1 MTNTQAVLS
10 VEGLQTHFFTRT
22 GVLKPVDDVSFSVG
36 PSETVGIVGESGCGN
51 SMTALSI
58 IQLVPDPPGRIVGG
72 KVTLDGRD
80 LLSMSRH
87 QVEDVRGREIS
98 MIFQDPLTALNP
110 LWSVGH
116 QLSEV
121 GHRHQDKSG
130 KAVEADVLGMLERV
144 GLPDPNQARKA
155 YPHQLS
161 GGMRQRVMIAMAL
174 LAKPRVLIADEPT
187 TALDATIQAQILRL
201 IRDVKEEVDAAVVL
215 ITHDLGVVAEMA
227 DRVIVMYAGRIVE
240 SAPVIALYKA
250 PAHPYT
256 LGLHRSSPLATG
268 RRRTFETIRGQI
280 PTLPQI
286 NEIQGCK
293 FVARCDFAT
302 EECEREEPPLGD
314 IGNGHLARCWHYDEV
329 LESQGVAHERIQP
342 SSDPEGRAT
351 A

>member
-1 MTNTQAVLS
+1 MTNSRPVLA

-22 GVLKPVDDVSFSVG
+22 GVLKPVDDVSFSVAS
-36 PSETVGIVGESGCGN
+36 SETVGIVGESGCGK

-58 IQLVPDPPGRIVGG
+58 IQLVPDPPGRIVAGE
-72 KVTLDGRD
+72 VRLDGRD

-110 LWSVGH
+110 LLSVGH

-121 GHRHQDKSG
+121 IHRHQHKSRR
-130 KAVEADVLGMLERV
+130 AVEADVLSMLDRV
-144 GLPDPNQARKA
+144 GLPDPDRARKA
-155 YPHQLS
+155 FPHQLS

-187 TALDATIQAQILRL
+187 TALDATIQAQILSL
-201 IRDVKEEVDAAVVL
+201 IRDVKEEVEAAVVL

-240 SAPVIALYKA
+240 VAPVVTLYKS

-256 LGLHRSSPLATG
+256 LGLHRSSPLVTGG
-268 RRRTFETIRGQI
+268 RRSFETIRGQI

-302 EECEREEPPLGD
+302 EDCEREEPPLGE
-314 IGNGHLARCWHYDEV
+314 IGNGQFVRCWHYDEV
-329 LESQGVAHERIQP
+329 LKSQHVAHESTQL
-342 SSDPEGRAT
+342 A
-351 A
+351 